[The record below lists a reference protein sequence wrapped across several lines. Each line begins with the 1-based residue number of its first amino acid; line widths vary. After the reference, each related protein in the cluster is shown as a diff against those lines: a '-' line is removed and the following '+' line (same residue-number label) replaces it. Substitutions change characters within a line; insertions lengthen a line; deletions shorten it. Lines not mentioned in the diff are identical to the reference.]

1 MELPANYTEE
11 LLCCVLWMDFVVM
24 VVRRLVVY
32 IYMLLLAFE
41 ITTDGLLEDMLIIN
55 NMMKS

>member
-1 MELPANYTEE
+1 
-11 LLCCVLWMDFVVM
+11 
-24 VVRRLVVY
+24 LVVY

>member
-1 MELPANYTEE
+1 M
-11 LLCCVLWMDFVVM
+11 
-24 VVRRLVVY
+24 VVY

>member
-1 MELPANYTEE
+1 
-11 LLCCVLWMDFVVM
+11 MDFVVM